1 MLTPPTIQERRASA
15 RRGSGI
21 APATASVSCRTW
33 MLACHG
39 GLTPPA
45 LVLPCECLPTKKRFL
60 RWTNACS
67 QERRAL
73 ARRGSVNRTLPRE
86 NRTLCSGYRTPIQER
101 RALARRGSVTLC
113 NGVDSPRLAYASRSW
128 CTNGRL
134 MQHTLV
140 AIWTRTFAGAAGVSP
155 PWFGNETG
163 LQCTP
168 NHVRPLTTNR
178 TKSGG
183 RQPAVVRERICN
195 GERVLPNVML
205 ACHGGLTPPALVLP
219 CECRHGWLTP
229 AALGGRLSSGRKTP
243 LHLLCGNEHP
253 RGRRASARRGSMTH
267 LQWPAFFAEPKR
279 PRRTAGSRQPLL
291 VGSASAARSMRI
303 PSAGSIRFPG
313 WLTLVSPKKEP
324 RAPGAER

>member
-1 MLTPPTIQERRASA
+1 LVHDAGPLENNDIRGAQTQVSQERRLSARRGSVNRTLPRENRTLCSGYRTPIQERRASV

-21 APATASVSCRTW
+21 APAMASVSCRTW

-45 LVLPCECLPTKKRFL
+45 LLLPCECLPTKKRFL
-60 RWTNACS
+60 RWTNACL
-67 QERRAL
+67 QERRL
-73 ARRGSVNRTLPRE
+73 SARRGSVNRTLPRE

-168 NHVRPLTTNR
+168 NHVSPLTTNR
-178 TKSGG
+178 TKSGD
-183 RQPAVVRERICN
+183 RRPAVVR
-195 GERVLPNVML
+195 
-205 ACHGGLTPPALVLP
+205 
-219 CECRHGWLTP
+219 
-229 AALGGRLSSGRKTP
+229 
-243 LHLLCGNEHP
+243 
-253 RGRRASARRGSMTH
+253 
-267 LQWPAFFAEPKR
+267 
-279 PRRTAGSRQPLL
+279 
-291 VGSASAARSMRI
+291 
-303 PSAGSIRFPG
+303 
-313 WLTLVSPKKEP
+313 
-324 RAPGAER
+324 

>member
-1 MLTPPTIQERRASA
+1 VHDVRRAEHKRRRQRQYTHSQERRASA
-15 RRGSGI
+15 RRGSVTHLHWPAYFAEPERCRRTAGLRQPLLVHDVHPAEKHRHLRCGNERLQGRRPSARRGSRI
-21 APATASVSCRTW
+21 ASATASVSCRTW

-39 GLTPPA
+39 GLTSPA

-67 QERRAL
+67 QERRAS
-73 ARRGSVNRTLPRE
+73 ARRGSVNRTLPRK

-101 RALARRGSVTLC
+101 RASARRGSVTLC

-140 AIWTRTFAGAAGVSP
+140 AIWTRTFAGAAGVSS
-155 PWFGNETG
+155 PWFGN
-163 LQCTP
+163 
-168 NHVRPLTTNR
+168 
-178 TKSGG
+178 
-183 RQPAVVRERICN
+183 AFA
-195 GERVLPNVML
+195 L
-205 ACHGGLTPPALVLP
+205 AGV
-219 CECRHGWLTP
+219 
-229 AALGGRLSSGRKTP
+229 
-243 LHLLCGNEHP
+243 
-253 RGRRASARRGSMTH
+253 
-267 LQWPAFFAEPKR
+267 FAEPKR
-279 PRRTAGSRQPLL
+279 PRRTAGLRQPLL
-291 VGSASAARSMRI
+291 VGSVSAARSMRI